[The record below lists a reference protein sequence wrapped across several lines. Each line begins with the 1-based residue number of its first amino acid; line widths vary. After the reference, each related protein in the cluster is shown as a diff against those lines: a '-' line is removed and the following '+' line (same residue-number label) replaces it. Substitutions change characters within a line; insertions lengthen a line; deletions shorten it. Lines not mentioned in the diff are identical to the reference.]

1 MTGYRDP
8 VYDPNAWE
16 PQGRP
21 LRPFNWVQ
29 WLGVALTTIGVLA
42 YVYSAGASFG
52 WVPKI
57 RFQPMMAGLPLLLIG
72 IALVNSRRQG
82 ETDLAPELAAAR
94 KRTML
99 ITIAIVAVILGAAA
113 AIDFTGAN

>member
-1 MTGYRDP
+1 MSSYRDP
-8 VYDPNAWE
+8 IYDPNAWE

-29 WLGVALTTIGVLA
+29 WIGVVLVVVGLA
-42 YVYSAGASFG
+42 AYAYSAGAAFG

-72 IALVNSRRQG
+72 ISLVNSRRQG
-82 ETDLAPELAAAR
+82 ETDIAPELAADR
-94 KRTML
+94 KRWMK
-99 ITIAIVAVILGAAA
+99 ITIALCVALLSVATLIEFWGM
-113 AIDFTGAN
+113 

>member
-1 MTGYRDP
+1 MSSYRDP

-16 PQGRP
+16 PEGRP

-29 WLGVALTTIGVLA
+29 WLGVALMVVALLA
-42 YVYSAGASFG
+42 YAYAAGAAFG
-52 WVPKI
+52 WVPKL

-82 ETDLAPELAAAR
+82 QTDLAPELAAAR

-99 ITIAIVAVILGAAA
+99 ITVVACVVILSVATLIEFWGM
-113 AIDFTGAN
+113 